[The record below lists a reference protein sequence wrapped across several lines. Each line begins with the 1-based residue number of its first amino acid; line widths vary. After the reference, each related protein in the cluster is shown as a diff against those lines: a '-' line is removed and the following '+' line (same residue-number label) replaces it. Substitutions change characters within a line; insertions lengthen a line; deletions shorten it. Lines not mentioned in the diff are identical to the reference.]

1 MKQKTLQACSATP
14 RLSAKREILM
24 EIRRQARKL
33 EQSGRIHMTK
43 TYSQHGDCS
52 VFEHCANVAYVSC
65 MLFHQMHLDA
75 DLEELI
81 RGALLH
87 DYFLY
92 DWHNTKTC
100 HPAHAVYHPTVAL
113 HNAKKDYKLTQ
124 KEEDIILHHMFPL
137 TILPPKSREAWM
149 VCLAD
154 KICALTEAFGK
165 VWVRQ

>member
-1 MKQKTLQACSATP
+1 MKQKTLQARSATP

-24 EIRRQARKL
+24 EIRRQARNL

-43 TYSQHGDCS
+43 KYSQHGDCS

-65 MLFHQMHLDA
+65 MLFHQLHIDA
-75 DLEELI
+75 DREELI

-100 HPAHAVYHPTVAL
+100 HPAHAVYHPTLAL

-137 TILPPKSREAWM
+137 TVLPPKSREAWM

-154 KICALTEAFGK
+154 KLCALTETFGK

>member
-1 MKQKTLQACSATP
+1 MITKTFTLTRRSTRQDLLMAIHATAEP
-14 RLSAKREILM
+14 
-24 EIRRQARKL
+24 L
-33 EQSGRIHMTK
+33 EQSGRIEQTK
-43 TYSQHGDCS
+43 KFCQHGDCS

-65 MLFHQMHLDA
+65 VLFMKLHINA
-75 DLEELI
+75 DWEELI

-92 DWHNTKTC
+92 DWHKKEDC
-100 HPAHAVYHPTVAL
+100 HPAHPVYHPTLAL
-113 HNAKKDYKLTQ
+113 KNARLDYELSA

-154 KICALTEAFGK
+154 KICAVMETFGK
-165 VWVRQ
+165 VCVRQ

>member
-1 MKQKTLQACSATP
+1 MKQKTMSVRSVKQEI
-14 RLSAKREILM
+14 SAKREILA
-24 EIRRQARKL
+24 EIHRQAKKL

-43 TYSQHGDCS
+43 NYSQHGDCS

-65 MLFHQMHLDA
+65 MLFQQMHIAFDK
-75 DLEELI
+75 EELI
-81 RGALLH
+81 KGALLH

-92 DWHNTKTC
+92 DWHNRETC
-100 HPAHAVYHPTVAL
+100 HPAHAVYHPTLAL
-113 HNAKKDYKLTQ
+113 HNAQKDYSLTE
-124 KEEDIILHHMFPL
+124 KERDIILHHMFPL

-154 KICALTEAFGK
+154 KLCAMTETFGK

>member
-1 MKQKTLQACSATP
+1 MIDKTFTLTCCST
-14 RLSAKREILM
+14 
-24 EIRRQARKL
+24 RQELLTAIYAVAEPL
-33 EQSGRIHMTK
+33 EQTGRIEQTK
-43 TYSQHGDCS
+43 NFCQHGDCS

-65 MLFHQMHLDA
+65 ALFMKLHINANWD
-75 DLEELI
+75 ELI

-92 DWHNTKTC
+92 DWHKKEDC
-100 HPAHAVYHPTVAL
+100 HPAHAVYHPTLAL
-113 HNAKKDYKLTQ
+113 KNARLDYELSE

-154 KICALTEAFGK
+154 KICAVMETFGK
-165 VWVRQ
+165 VLVRQ